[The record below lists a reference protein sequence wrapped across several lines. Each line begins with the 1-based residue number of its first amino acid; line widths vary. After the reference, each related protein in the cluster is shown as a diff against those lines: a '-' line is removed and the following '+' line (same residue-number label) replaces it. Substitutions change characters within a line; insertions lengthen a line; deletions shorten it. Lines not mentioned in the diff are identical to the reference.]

1 MNENKFNYNYSAER
15 HEEVSRIREKY
26 LPKEQQEQAAENKL
40 ERLRRLDSSCE
51 SRAQTAGLV
60 LGIVGVLVFGLSM
73 CCFLVWE
80 QYVLGALIA
89 AVGIPMMVL
98 AKPVYDRVL
107 SKARAQA
114 APEILRLSSE
124 LEQGE

>member
-15 HEEVSRIREKY
+15 HEEISRIREKY
-26 LPKEQQEQAAENKL
+26 LPKEQAAENKL
-40 ERLRRLDSSCE
+40 ERLRKLDASCE
-51 SRAQTAGLV
+51 SKAQTAGLV

-80 QYVLGALIA
+80 QYILGSLIA
-89 AVGIPMMVL
+89 VVGIPMMVL
-98 AKPVYDRVL
+98 AKPVHDRVL

-114 APEILRLSSE
+114 APEILRLSQE

>member
-1 MNENKFNYNYSAER
+1 MNDNKFNYNYSAER

-51 SRAQTAGLV
+51 SKAQTAGLV

-80 QYVLGALIA
+80 QYILGTLIA
-89 AVGIPMMVL
+89 VVGIPMMVL

-107 SKARAQA
+107 AKARAQA
-114 APEILRLSSE
+114 APEILRLSQE